1 MEQLECSPESVVY
14 VGDSVVD
21 AELAQRAGV
30 PLVVVLTGVTPRE
43 HFEGYNSIAVLENIG
58 RLPEL
63 FAT

>member
-1 MEQLECSPESVVY
+1 
-14 VGDSVVD
+14 VVD